1 MKKPFLS
8 FIGGCEFVN
17 VIDEIVSH
25 PEEYFEFDGF
35 YSFADS
41 GQTNAYLFVKEHW
54 EQIARPNPD
63 VVIISQIDVLTA
75 IIEEIQFA
83 RNNSKTEL
91 DSRLDEVIAQCEEM
105 IQKLSQLSVPIL
117 LQFFPWSRT
126 NMISL
131 FKPVPGT
138 YSENQ
143 ILRKYSTAM
152 EALALKYPNF
162 YFMDLTNICAFYG
175 YIDTLKMGDR
185 PWETH
190 IGTSAGH
197 VAQEFTRWINYVLGR
212 DKKVKLVLVDLDNTL
227 WHGVIRDDGI
237 ENLQIRPFI
246 ERFRLEVLRILFS
259 RGILLGIVSKNDP
272 ELEEQILKFIDPCI
286 WWARFACIKLG
297 WQDKWEYVKQIKW
310 EYVKQIQQELNIGLD
325 SILFID
331 DNEFER
337 QQMST
342 MLPEVRVADE
352 NIFEE
357 LLYLPELQPKFV
369 TEESKNRTQYYL
381 EEKQRKSTSE
391 TLSRED
397 FLKNC
402 DFRISVKKIEPH
414 EISRVTELIQRTN
427 QLNTSI
433 RRYSQSEVVAFS
445 RDADCEIFTVHVS
458 DKFGK
463 YGLVGACIGFRR
475 QDVYEI
481 DTMLFSCRIMS
492 RGVED
497 YTLSWILNQAANE
510 NFDRVVLR
518 FIKGPKNNQMQTIL
532 NNNGFIESVCEDYLV
547 YTFDLKNRQINPY
560 PCWFSAM
567 LPDVQEES
575 AASLQPAK
583 A

>member
-1 MKKPFLS
+1 MS
-8 FIGGCEFVN
+8 N
-17 VIDEIVSH
+17 
-25 PEEYFEFDGF
+25 PEEYFDFDGF

-41 GQTNAYLFVKEHW
+41 GQTNAYFFVKEHW
-54 EQIARPNPD
+54 NQIAQPKPD
-63 VVIISQIDVLTA
+63 VVIISQIETLAA
-75 IIEEIQFA
+75 IIEEIQFVK
-83 RNNSKTEL
+83 NNSKAQL
-91 DSRLDEVIAQCEEM
+91 DARLDEVIAQCEEM
-105 IQKLSQLSVPIL
+105 IEKLSQLSVPIL

-131 FKPVPGT
+131 FKPIPGT
-138 YSENQ
+138 YSEKQ

-152 EALALKYPNF
+152 ESLALKYPNF

-175 YIDTLKMGDR
+175 YIDTLKRGDR
-185 PWETH
+185 PWLTH
-190 IGTSAGH
+190 IGSSAEH
-197 VAQEFTRWINYVLGR
+197 LAQEFTRWINYVLGR
-212 DKKVKLVLVDLDNTL
+212 DKKVKLVLVDLDNTM
-227 WHGVIRDDGI
+227 WRGVIRDDGI

-246 ERFRLEVLRILFS
+246 ERFRWEVLRILFS
-259 RGILLGIVSKNDP
+259 RGILLGVVSKNDP
-272 ELEEQILKFIDPCI
+272 ELEVQIIKYIKPYM
-286 WWARFACIKLG
+286 WWPRFTCIKLG
-297 WQDKWEYVKQIKW
+297 WQDKWEYVKQIQ
-310 EYVKQIQQELNIGLD
+310 EELNIGMD

-331 DNEFER
+331 DSEFER
-337 QQMST
+337 QQMKT

-369 TEESKNRTQYYL
+369 TEESKSRTQYYL
-381 EEKQRKSTSE
+381 EEKQRNSE
-391 TLSRED
+391 AKTLNRED

-402 DFRISVKKIEPH
+402 DFRISVNKIEPH
-414 EISRVTELIQRTN
+414 EISRVTELIERTN

-433 RRYSQSEVVAFS
+433 RRYSQSEVVALS

-463 YGLVGACIGFRR
+463 YGLVGACIAFRR

-497 YTLSWILNQAANE
+497 YTLSWVLNQAAND
-510 NFDRVVLR
+510 NFERVVLR

-532 NNNGFIESVCEDYLV
+532 NNNGFIESVCEDYVV

-560 PCWFSAM
+560 PCWFSPM
-567 LPDVQEES
+567 LPDAQEEP
-575 AASLQPAK
+575 APSLQPTNT
-583 A
+583 